1 METGYSQMQSEIQMY
16 SNSDKAGVQRLAS
29 YLRVHKKIN
38 PMQAIRELG
47 IYRLGARIYEL
58 RHKHDWIIE
67 CKKTRVGSKIHSEY
81 TVITE
86 GKEVLNHNE
95 SKS

>member
-16 SNSDKAGVQRLAS
+16 SNEDNAGVYKLAS

-38 PMQAIRELG
+38 PIQALRELG

-58 RHKHDWIIE
+58 RHKHDWLIE
-67 CKKTRVGSKIHSEY
+67 CKKTQVGRKIHSEY
-81 TVITE
+81 IVITE
-86 GKEVLNHNE
+86 GKEVKNHNE